1 MRVLV
6 VEDNREARAE
16 LVRGLSD
23 QGIDADAVGMG
34 RAALDVFG
42 HVDAVL
48 LDLVLPDIDG
58 FEVCRA
64 IRTTSDVPIIIVS
77 GRGDEFDRVLG
88 LRMGADDYVVKPF
101 GVRELAARIQAVVRR
116 AGGRARPGAVPAA
129 AQGVHGTHAA
139 RAVHEVGAIRLD
151 VHRRQLT
158 VKGRLVTLTRKEFDL
173 LAYLAT
179 DPGRTFT
186 REQIMTGV
194 WGHDGAGDT
203 RTLGVHMAGLRRK
216 IGASDVIETVR
227 GVGFRLAA

>member
-6 VEDNREARAE
+6 VEDNSELRAE

-34 RAALDVFG
+34 RAALDVIG
-42 HVDAVL
+42 QVDAVL

-58 FEVCRA
+58 FEVCRS
-64 IRTTSDVPIIIVS
+64 IRASSDVPIIIVS

-101 GVRELAARIQAVVRR
+101 GLRELAARIQAVARR
-116 AGGRARPGAVPAA
+116 AGRAGSVAGSPGVQAVGP
-129 AQGVHGTHAA
+129 
-139 RAVHEVGAIRLD
+139 ISLD
-151 VHRRQLT
+151 LRRRQLT
-158 VKGRLVTLTRKEFDL
+158 VKGRVVTLTRKEFDL
-173 LAYLAT
+173 LAYLASE
-179 DPGRTFT
+179 PGRTFT

-203 RTLGVHMAGLRRK
+203 RTLGVHMTGLRRK
-216 IGASDVIETVR
+216 IGAFEVIETVR
-227 GVGFRLAA
+227 GVGFRLAV